1 MNEDEKLTRLK
12 ALSNALA
19 SQSLEGLEVDAVVI
33 ADLQAW
39 ARGELT
45 IDEIVTRLNQR
56 IEAGE
61 FQSSG
66 D

>member
-1 MNEDEKLTRLK
+1 MNEDEKLARLK

-33 ADLQAW
+33 TDLQAW

-56 IEAGE
+56 IESGE